1 MRTTSRSHSCDSLNY
16 VLNLGFWIT
25 PQVAR
30 DRYLRCFEIRDWAAM
45 TEMCADGVVL
55 DDRHPVIGAGVFR
68 GLDATGANMR
78 AVAEFAVPLSTSN
91 VIARQLDLVELR
103 EQLLLV
109 AGEEPAVDVRHGL
122 AGDHVVLVAG
132 REHRRPELHQ
142 QGRR

>member
-103 EQLLLV
+103 EQHRRSWPFYATLPIV
-109 AGEEPAVDVRHGL
+109 AGVE
-122 AGDHVVLVAG
+122 VAEWITVFG
-132 REHRRPELHQ
+132 HFRR
-142 QGRR
+142 R